1 MVGIIDYG
9 AGNLRSLE
17 LALTAIGAQ
26 YRRVAQPAEAQT
38 FERLILPGVGHARP
52 AMHRLETTG
61 MASLLRQWERP
72 LLGICLGMQ
81 LLCRHSEEGDT
92 PLLGRIPLEVKRF
105 PLQPD
110 LKVPHMGWNQVAFMQ
125 ESPLTTGIA
134 SPAWF
139 YFVHSYAA
147 ETHPSY
153 TQGSCLYGTDFSAVL
168 AVDNCY
174 GAQFHPE
181 KSAEAGLQL
190 LRNFVQL
197 PL

>member
-1 MVGIIDYG
+1 MVGIIEYG

-17 LALTAIGAQ
+17 LALGAIGAHF
-26 YRRVAQPAEAQT
+26 RRVAQPTEAEA

-52 AMHRLETTG
+52 AMQRLEATG
-61 MASLLRQWERP
+61 MADLLRNWERP

-81 LLCRHSEEGDT
+81 LLCEYSEEGDT
-92 PLLGRIPLEVKRF
+92 PLLGRIPLAVRRF
-105 PLQPD
+105 RVEPD
-110 LKVPHMGWNQVAFMQ
+110 LKVPHMGWNQVSFTRN
-125 ESPLTTGIA
+125 SLLTDKIA
-134 SPAWF
+134 APAWF

-147 ETHPSY
+147 QAHPEY
-153 TQGSCLYGTDFSAVL
+153 TLGSCAYGSDFSAIL
-168 AVDNCY
+168 SVDNCY

-190 LRNFVQL
+190 LRNFVNI